1 MKLMLYATYP
11 GTKLVEVAT
20 MFTKYT
26 ADNPFPDSVKLT
38 DGYAVA
44 GGDGIEV
51 WLYYDIDDAKSKEG
65 TDYVARGI
73 LYHLKNVEGYVGY
86 TKVVY
91 PLLEAYSL
99 VDLTPPA
106 V

>member
-1 MKLMLYATYP
+1 MWEMKVMPYATYP

-26 ADNPFPDSVKLT
+26 ADNPFPDSVNLT

-51 WLYYDIDDAKSKEG
+51 WLYHDTDDARSKRVS
-65 TDYVARGI
+65 TTSPRAFFI
-73 LYHLKNVEGYVGY
+73 
-86 TKVVY
+86 T
-91 PLLEAYSL
+91 
-99 VDLTPPA
+99 
-106 V
+106 